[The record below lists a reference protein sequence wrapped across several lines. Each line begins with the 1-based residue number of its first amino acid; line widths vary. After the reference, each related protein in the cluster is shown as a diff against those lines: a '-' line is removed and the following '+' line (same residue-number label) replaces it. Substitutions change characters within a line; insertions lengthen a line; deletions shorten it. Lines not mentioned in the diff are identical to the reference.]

1 MIVLNKLI
9 IEGKDYASDVSMPI
23 QVQKTIDESLDVAYL
38 EIKGIT
44 RDAPFRPFAEVEL
57 QLLDNG
63 VSSNY
68 FMRVESDSVTEVIS
82 KKAFNHNVLLI
93 EETKI
98 LERHFVEKSIRQ
110 PLIHDYLDAR
120 KYAQPDIIRL
130 TDNMYNTPGII
141 ESYISPLLV
150 GQEFTFLSP
159 YDVFKQ
165 NNDTAWSP
173 YKEEITVYKYEPD
186 NAEANEKG
194 YVQIFYDRQLGGVC
208 KTSFTTILEGTDY
221 LVHYNYVT
229 RIGAGTSEALAEFEY
244 SFAVV
249 KEKVFKQ
256 DYTIRD
262 TINMLLQTTKIL
274 RESEKPMFALAEPN
288 EYLESEQYQSRVAE
302 ILETKSPEFTFAKMS
317 LFEALQMIGQSQHFI
332 PRLKRGKIY
341 FDLLGQAEMVA
352 EAYEDYYS
360 HTLSQ
365 STNEFCTKLDSQVNN
380 LVNMDDEQQGS
391 ITTPFNSGYRTL
403 RAETGTVVMTDTGL
417 IIPTEHN
424 IEKIVKL
431 EIGYLSDETFI
442 GDITPYVYEDAEY
455 KVLDSY
461 SSQYPYSKMYA
472 LKYTQGQPNIT
483 ELGFERQNAV
493 SQAFEG
499 IAIKNIIY
507 RQSGKGV
514 NWWNNLWD
522 DEDVFK
528 LQYRLT
534 YIPSTNAYVTQSKA
548 YTQDIVEEISLAYN
562 QSASKVSSNAYGENL
577 KGMVAKFGNVEKNKT
592 YIFPS
597 LDLIPKVGKL
607 FDNDYYI
614 STTKYEVYP
623 QFVKCEVGLSKDYN
637 NKSAYVELNTSL
649 EFFEYDRS
657 VITDRYIVYEDY
669 CEIGLDSNADAK
681 SLITNLGV
689 DKFAS
694 AFEFGVQG
702 EDTSL
707 VKAQGFD
714 ANGNDLGEFVLPVL
728 TLGIGNSMLF
738 AYQYEDSVSAGNV
751 ASYVGSQRI
760 QNFAKYVDDYGEV
773 DALKLQFGNSAE
785 AFDTYSKATTLGDTI
800 PYTTNLG
807 AVNVYFDTNSDN
819 LKIVKGVAEIPHFSY
834 QVHFVAN
841 NKQIII
847 GSGLASKNPLVTRE
861 TMEYKLFAL
870 SNKINKFENRINLT
884 NAVDVGTIIIS
895 KNYDKQQIKINDFMA
910 PAGEWLAW
918 AIVQTYNSQNQLII
932 GENINFKS
940 GDIVEMPYFTFK
952 RKITEE

>member
-1 MIVLNKLI
+1 MIVLKKLI
-9 IEGKDYASDVSMPI
+9 IEGEDYASDVSMPL

-38 EIKGIT
+38 EIKGVT

-57 QLLDNG
+57 QLLDND
-63 VSSNY
+63 VSSTY

-110 PLIHDYLDAR
+110 PLIRTYLG
-120 KYAQPDIIRL
+120 AQQKVTPDTTGSGL
-130 TDNMYNTPGII
+130 KLEVNTPNN
-141 ESYISPLLV
+141 YLSPV
-150 GQEFTFLSP
+150 AINTTFTFQSFDAI
-159 YDVFKQ
+159 YGTNTRHGFITTKIYHNDVLIQ
-165 NNDTAWSP
+165 ETNDRA
-173 YKEEITVYKYEPD
+173 KDFDILLEEGEYVIKYSSLYTMGAPPSID
-186 NAEANEKG
+186 SVAIN
-194 YVQIFYDRQLGGVC
+194 C
-208 KTSFTTILEGTDY
+208 SFTIMAI
-221 LVHYNYVT
+221 
-229 RIGAGTSEALAEFEY
+229 R
-244 SFAVV
+244 
-249 KEKVFKQ
+249 EKVVKQ

-274 RESEKPMFALAEPN
+274 RESEKPMFTLAEPN
-288 EYLESEQYQSRVAE
+288 EYSESEQYQSRVAE

-332 PRLKRGKIY
+332 PRLKRSKIY

-391 ITTPFNSGYRTL
+391 VTTPFNSGYRTL
-403 RAETGTVVMTDTGL
+403 RAETGTVVMTDNGL

-431 EIGYLSDETFI
+431 EIGYLSDGTFI

-483 ELGFERQNAV
+483 ELGFERQNV
-493 SQAFEG
+493 ISQAFEG

-522 DEDVFK
+522 AEDVFK
-528 LQYRLT
+528 LQYRLI

-548 YTQDIVEEISLAYN
+548 YTDDIVEEISLAYN

-592 YIFPS
+592 YILPS

-669 CEIGLDSNADAK
+669 CEIGFDSNTDGK

-714 ANGNDLGEFVLPVL
+714 ANGNDLGEFALPVL

-785 AFDTYSKATTLGDTI
+785 EFDTYSKATTLGDTI

-807 AVNVYFDTNSDN
+807 AVNVYFDTNGDN

-870 SNKINKFENRINLT
+870 RHKINKFENKINLT

-895 KNYDKQQIKINDFMA
+895 KNYNKQQIKINDFIA
-910 PAGEWLAW
+910 PAGNWLAW
-918 AIVQTYNSQNQLII
+918 AIVQTYNAQNQLII

-940 GDIVEMPYFTFK
+940 GDIVSMPYFTFK
-952 RKITEE
+952 RKITEEQK